1 MKNKTA
7 FLLSAAFLS
16 AAVSCT
22 RSELAA
28 TGPETGNPARLSAKI
43 INTPSQSDSGTIL
56 LRFDS
61 APDAGTVSAV
71 MSQGFIEVRP
81 VFTSVPGKEELEKR
95 FNFDKWY
102 EAVLPEGMPLEV
114 AAEKL
119 AGLSRVACV
128 EYPKHLSKASDCISY
143 PYRGSARPQTKA
155 SGLSFNDPYLDQ
167 QWGYVNLGKPSL
179 AKDSY
184 AGGDINVKDVWSE
197 LTTGD
202 QSIIVA
208 VIDEG
213 VKYTHPDL
221 AANMWSSKADG
232 SHGHNFITDGPITWG
247 REGDTGHGTH
257 IAGTIAAVNN
267 NNLGVSGVAG
277 GSGNGDGVQIMSCQ
291 VFDGNTGG
299 TITQFVQAIKYAAD
313 NGASV
318 ISCSF
323 GYQGGAYMSDKEYV
337 EGNRGFNA
345 LEADAVRYFEA
356 TKNNDVLDGGIA
368 VFASGND
375 SLPYAEYPGA
385 MNDFISVSAFGP
397 DYLPTYYT
405 NYGPGCNIV
414 APGGEAYHRNSVD
427 NWLTYGMILSTMPS
441 ESNDGEDYGYM
452 QGTSMACPHV
462 SGVVALALSYAH
474 KLGKKY
480 TVKEF
485 KDMIV
490 TSANDF
496 DTRLKG
502 TKELYNHSP
511 IELYQ
516 FQKKMG
522 TGSIDAWKLMMKIEG
537 VPSKLVE
544 TGRKQWV
551 DVSDYFGTSSVNLKY
566 LKVEISDA
574 AKASLGIGEDPYME
588 YGRLFIHPTRPGS
601 CKVKITAVGGG
612 TEIGG
617 DDAIGGMEVSQE
629 VSIIA
634 RGFAS
639 DAGGWL

>member
-1 MKNKTA
+1 M
-7 FLLSAAFLS
+7 LLALS
-16 AAVSCT
+16 VSCSQ
-22 RSELAA
+22 SELTTSDQELQQTQAYKA
-28 TGPETGNPARLSAKI
+28 AKI
-43 INTPSQSDSGTIL
+43 INTPNDCEQGSVL
-56 LRFDS
+56 LRFAQ
-61 APDAGTVSAV
+61 APDADAISEVEAAGFVSV
-71 MSQGFIEVRP
+71 KP
-81 VFTSVPGKEELEKR
+81 VFESVPGKEAMERR
-95 FNFDKWY
+95 FNLDKWY
-102 EAVLPEGMPLEV
+102 EAVLPEGTALEE
-114 AAEKL
+114 AAMTL
-119 AGLSRVACV
+119 AGLADVACV
-128 EYPKHLSKASDCISY
+128 EYEKKMNKCSDGISY
-143 PYRGSARPQTKA
+143 PYHVGYAPATKA
-155 SGLSFNDPYLDQ
+155 SDGIFDDPGLDR
-167 QWGYVNLGKPSL
+167 QWHYINKGAKSI
-179 AKDSY
+179 AKDIY
-184 AGGDINVKDVWSE
+184 PGADINVKDVWTE

-202 QSIIVA
+202 GSIIVA
-208 VIDEG
+208 VVDEG
-213 VKYTHPDL
+213 IKYTHPDL
-221 AANMWSSKADG
+221 VANMWTAPDG
-232 SHGHNFITDGPITWG
+232 SHGHNFVTDGPITWDK
-247 REGDTGHGTH
+247 EGDTGHATH

-267 NNLGVSGVAG
+267 NSLGVSGIAG
-277 GSGNGDGVQIMSCQ
+277 GSGNGDGVRLMSCQ
-291 VFDGNTGG
+291 IYDGARGG
-299 TITQFVQAIKYAAD
+299 YASICAKAIKYAAD
-313 NGASV
+313 NGASI

-323 GYQGGAYMSDKEYV
+323 GYKGGTFMSDKAYV
-337 EGNRGFNA
+337 EGNRGSNA
-345 LEADAVRYFEA
+345 VEADAIRYFEA
-356 TKNNDVLDGGIA
+356 TKNNDVLNGGIA
-368 VFASGND
+368 IFASGND
-375 SLPYAEYPGA
+375 GLPYASYPGA
-385 MNDFISVSAFGP
+385 QNDIISVSAFGP

-414 APGGEAYHRNSVD
+414 APGGEAYHVNTVD
-427 NWLTYGMILSTMPS
+427 RYLTYGMVLSTMPS
-441 ESNDGEDYGYM
+441 EINDGEDYGYM
-452 QGTSMACPHV
+452 QGTSMATPHV

-474 KLGKKY
+474 KIGKKY
-480 TVKEF
+480 AVKEF

-496 DTRLKG
+496 DTRLNG
-502 TKELYNHSP
+502 QKELYNHSP

-544 TGRKQWV
+544 IGRKQWV

-574 AKASLGIGEDPYME
+574 AKASLGIEEDPYME